1 MPFTEGTFCKRWLKV
16 AIWNGYTWRLE
27 GLTQDEESVTEIWRL
42 MHDDNTGD
50 QVQGENSSRRRRNE
64 EAEDE
69 GRGRTRQRLE
79 GSDEMNSRRSAG
91 REGHEEGRE
100 GHEEGRDRG
109 AGHAGMKKGVK
120 GMKKRVIVEPG
131 IGEQDRTTEP
141 RGSSVAPEGRDLGL
155 V

>member
-1 MPFTEGTFCKRWLKV
+1 MPLTEGTFRKRWLKE

-27 GLTQDEESVTEIWRL
+27 GLTQDEESVTETWKL
-42 MHDDNTGD
+42 MHDDNTGE
-50 QVQGENSSRRRRNE
+50 GENSSRRRRNE

-91 REGHEEGRE
+91 REGHEEGR
-100 GHEEGRDRG
+100 DRG
-109 AGHAGMKKGVK
+109 AGHA
-120 GMKKRVIVEPG
+120 
-131 IGEQDRTTEP
+131 GEQDRTTEP